1 MKNPVIYTALY
12 GGYDD
17 LVQAPKLDKYRYV
30 CFTDKP
36 EQAEDKGWEVIHK
49 HPTHDEPVRSA
60 KIFKIRPHL
69 FLEDHDVSLWVDAN
83 VQIIQD
89 PEPMLTDCLENHDMA
104 LFAHYFID
112 NLIGEVNECIKC
124 EKDDPKTMTDQVDR
138 YIQEG
143 FPQISNTHHMCT
155 FIARR
160 HNQKAVK
167 SCMDFW
173 WNEIENNSYRDQL
186 SCSYSLWKNKLPC
199 CLINAD
205 WKSFFRLNAHI
216 K

>member
-1 MKNPVIYTALY
+1 MKNPVVYTALY
-12 GGYDD
+12 GGYDN
-17 LVQAPKLDKYRYV
+17 LVHAPRGKYRYV

-36 EQAEDKGWEVIHK
+36 EQAEGKGWEVIHK

-89 PEPMLTDCLENHDMA
+89 PEPMLTHCLENHDMA

-112 NLIGEVNECIKC
+112 NLIGELNECIRCK
-124 EKDDPKTMTDQVDR
+124 KDDPKTMIGQVEK

-160 HNQKAVK
+160 HNQKTVK

-186 SCSYSLWKNKLPC
+186 SCSYSLWKNKLSC